1 MVKVSTLT
9 STVKKNIMDKARS
22 GNYYVRL
29 TNWNPK
35 TGQHFVIFPTNKGLE
50 SGIRFSPQYVQ
61 VRFPEIP
68 IPGTKKNSFD
78 KKGGFAFKAGRF
90 FKMSNSVSKLLQN
103 SPQPSSTK
111 PQSNR

>member
-9 STVKKNIMDKARS
+9 PAVKKNILSKARS

-35 TGQHFVIFPTNKGLE
+35 TGQHFVIFPTNVGLE
-50 SGIRFSPQYVQ
+50 RGIRFNPEYVQ
-61 VRFPEIP
+61 ARFPEIP
-68 IPGTKKNSFD
+68 RPGTKKNSFD
-78 KKGGFAFKAGRF
+78 KRGGFALKSGRF

-103 SPQPSSTK
+103 SPRSSSKK
-111 PQSNR
+111 PQSSR

>member
-9 STVKKNIMDKARS
+9 PAVKKNILSKARS

-50 SGIRFSPQYVQ
+50 NGIRFNPEYVQ

-68 IPGTKKNSFD
+68 RPGTKKNSFD
-78 KKGGFAFKAGRF
+78 KKGGFAFKSGRF
-90 FKMSNSVSKLLQN
+90 FKMSNSVSKLLQS
-103 SPQPSSTK
+103 SPQPSSKK